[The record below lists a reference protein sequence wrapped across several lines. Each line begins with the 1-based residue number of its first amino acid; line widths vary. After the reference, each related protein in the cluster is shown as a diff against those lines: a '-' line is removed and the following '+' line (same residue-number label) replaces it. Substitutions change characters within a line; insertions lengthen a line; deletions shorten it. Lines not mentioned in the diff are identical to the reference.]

1 MDISAPRAA
10 SAFTLVE
17 TTVAAALAALFLG
30 SLFTMNVASMDTIR
44 CAKESV
50 SASQAL
56 QQRIESMRIANW
68 QQITS
73 ADWIKANLLNTSAP
87 GSDQLRN
94 LSETLTLVP
103 YGSTSVGNTQL
114 IRTGNTTTIVSRN
127 TALLTEN
134 AIKVIWTV
142 NFNGAPNNRATSRLI
157 VAILAKGGVAK

>member
-1 MDISAPRAA
+1 MQLSTRSATRG
-10 SAFTLVE
+10 FTLIE
-17 TTVAAALAALFLG
+17 TTIATALAALFLS

-56 QQRIESMRIANW
+56 QQRVESMRIANW
-68 QQITS
+68 QEITD
-73 ADWIKANLLNTSAP
+73 ADWISANLLNANAP
-87 GSDQLRN
+87 GSDQLKN

-103 YGSTSVGNTQL
+103 YGSSTVGNTQL
-114 IRTGNTTTIVSRN
+114 VRTGNATTIVSRN
-127 TALLTEN
+127 AALLTEN

-142 NFNGAPNNRATSRLI
+142 NYTGAPNNRATSRLI

>member
-1 MDISAPRAA
+1 MQVPTHTRTAG
-10 SAFTLVE
+10 FTLVE
-17 TTVAAALAALFLG
+17 MTIATALSVLFLS
-30 SLFTMNVASMDTIR
+30 SLFTMNVTSMDTIR

-68 QQITS
+68 QEITDP
-73 ADWIKANLLNTSAP
+73 DWISANLLNANAP
-87 GSDQLRN
+87 GSGQLKN

-103 YGSTSVGNTQL
+103 YGSSNVGNTQL
-114 IRTGNTTTIVSRN
+114 VRAGNATTIVSRN
-127 TALLTEN
+127 PALLTEN

-142 NFNGAPNNRATSRLI
+142 NYNGAPNDRANSRLI